1 MHIIKTL
8 EIFVKNALTVNG
20 YSLTKKLNNGYTK
33 SKNTAYLYTF
43 HNFADSSS
51 AGSSRSHAFC
61 ESEWCIFFKARLHC
75 FICPRSR
82 RLTGSQGWIRR
93 AETYE
98 ISGKQIQR
106 GTLCFVFLSKMNS
119 IHLQS
124 RKTESQIIAP
134 ENWSLLQIW
143 SRYHQEERVRLRV
156 VKLIHFSFRNE
167 QKLIFNQALPF
178 RIFFLY
184 KL

>member
-8 EIFVKNALTVNG
+8 DIFVRNALTVNG

-106 GTLCFVFLSKMNS
+106 GTLCFVFYLKWTPFTYRVERLSPRSLHHKIEVYCKSGVGSLERENKIEGS
-119 IHLQS
+119 
-124 RKTESQIIAP
+124 KTYCI
-134 ENWSLLQIW
+134 
-143 SRYHQEERVRLRV
+143 
-156 VKLIHFSFRNE
+156 KF
-167 QKLIFNQALPF
+167 
-178 RIFFLY
+178 
-184 KL
+184 